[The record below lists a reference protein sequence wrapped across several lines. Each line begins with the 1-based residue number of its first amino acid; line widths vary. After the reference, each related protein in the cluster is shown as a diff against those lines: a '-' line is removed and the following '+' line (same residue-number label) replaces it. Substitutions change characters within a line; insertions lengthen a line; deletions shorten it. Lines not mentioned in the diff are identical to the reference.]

1 MSDQQN
7 RVEEVQPF
15 QLLGQHLTLE
25 EFCTC
30 TQTYQTYADQIDPYP
45 RNLEATIPALQ
56 SLCQHILD
64 PIINHFGRS
73 RFQLTY
79 GFCSIDLK
87 RYLSQ
92 KDPQTGIKNGRVD
105 PSRDQHMV
113 HEKNRNGG
121 YYCDRLGAACDF
133 RIVGLESD
141 RLVEWIL
148 ELRSP
153 FDSLYYYGSDRPIH
167 ISYGDQHKRDIWT
180 FTAKGAPSR
189 KGIEDWVE
197 AAKRLRTEDF

>member
-30 TQTYQTYADQIDPYP
+30 TQTYQKYADQIDPYP

-133 RIVGLESD
+133 RIVGLESG